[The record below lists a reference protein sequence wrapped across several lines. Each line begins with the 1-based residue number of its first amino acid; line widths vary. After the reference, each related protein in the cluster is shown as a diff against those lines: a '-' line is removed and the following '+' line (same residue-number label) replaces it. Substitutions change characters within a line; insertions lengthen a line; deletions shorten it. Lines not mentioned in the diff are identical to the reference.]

1 MNTESSYRYLRRNKK
16 GSMDR
21 RGWKSAVVQNTDILS
36 IPQNKGD
43 RGNTVVK
50 VLCYRGTAVA
60 QWLRCCAT
68 RGPR

>member
-1 MNTESSYRYLRRNKK
+1 
-16 GSMDR
+16 MDR
-21 RGWKSAVVQNTDILS
+21 RGWKSAVVQNTDILN